1 MHSLP
6 AMPSDMKRI
15 CQDILYA
22 PLWLIMHLLAFLP
35 LRVLYLVSYLLYII
49 IYRVVGY
56 RRKVVRDNLTQCFP
70 DKSVDELR
78 KIERK
83 FYRFFSDYIVETLKV
98 LHISDAEMKQRMEF
112 VDAEVVDRFTTQGR
126 SVMLLLGHYGNWEWI
141 PSLTM
146 WCACPDNIQLGQV
159 YRTLRN
165 EWFDRFFL
173 RLRSRFGTR
182 GISKEVVLR
191 TFLQYR
197 RDGLVSLTGFMADQT
212 PSINNIHHWTLF
224 LGRPTAALSGFEA
237 IAKRLDMAVVYVDVE
252 LVKRGHYRATFRLLE
267 DNPTACPDYDITDRY
282 MQAME
287 QTIRRAPHAWLWSHK
302 RWKHTPQTV

>member
-1 MHSLP
+1 
-6 AMPSDMKRI
+6 MPSDMKRI

-98 LHISDAEMKQRMEF
+98 LHISDTEMKQRMEF

-212 PSINNIHHWTLF
+212 PSINNIHHWTQF

-267 DNPTACPDYDITDRY
+267 DNPTACPDFDITDRY

>member
-212 PSINNIHHWTLF
+212 PSINNIHHWTQF

>member
-1 MHSLP
+1 
-6 AMPSDMKRI
+6 MPSDMKRI

-212 PSINNIHHWTLF
+212 PSINNIHHWTQF

>member
-98 LHISDAEMKQRMEF
+98 LHISDTEMKQRMEF

-146 WCACPDNIQLGQV
+146 WCACPNNIQLGQV

-212 PSINNIHHWTLF
+212 PSINNIHHWTQF

-252 LVKRGHYRATFRLLE
+252 LVKRGYYRATFRLLE

>member
-98 LHISDAEMKQRMEF
+98 LHISDTEMKQRMEF

-212 PSINNIHHWTLF
+212 PSINNIHHWTQF

-237 IAKRLDMAVVYVDVE
+237 IAKRLDMAVVYIDVE

>member
-98 LHISDAEMKQRMEF
+98 LHISDTEMKQRMEF

-212 PSINNIHHWTLF
+212 PSINNIHHWTQF

>member
-49 IYRVVGY
+49 IYRIVGY

-98 LHISDAEMKQRMEF
+98 LHISDTEMKQRMEF

-212 PSINNIHHWTLF
+212 PSINNIHHWTQF

>member
-212 PSINNIHHWTLF
+212 PSINNIHHWTQF

-282 MQAME
+282 MRAME

>member
-1 MHSLP
+1 
-6 AMPSDMKRI
+6 MPSDMKRI

-98 LHISDAEMKQRMEF
+98 LHISDTEMKQRMEF

-212 PSINNIHHWTLF
+212 PSINNIHHWTQF

>member
-98 LHISDAEMKQRMEF
+98 LHISDTEMKQRMEF

-212 PSINNIHHWTLF
+212 PSINNIHHWTQF

-267 DNPTACPDYDITDRY
+267 DNPTACPDFDITDRY